1 MFTLKNALLVVIAI
15 ASQSAMNG
23 VVCGQ
28 AQQWASLPTDK
39 PAAGETTRV
48 TGMFKNKENADP
60 VVIKRYVQNEVAR
73 FTNVTAET
81 DTASFAPVRHA
92 LIAAI
97 RSAQSEPAKK
107 LAADHLV
114 TLTKVIG
121 ANARYHPAARI
132 NSMAALT
139 ELELVSN
146 SPYSETFLPLVNIA
160 KDETQLLHI
169 RAIAIYG
176 LNRHAR
182 LTKLTPAF
190 ADGLAKAMTVIV
202 ASQPKSAIDVKA
214 HAWMV
219 RRGFDVL
226 STLAANHA
234 VQPAIAR
241 LLDDKELPS
250 LRLAAAEYLPRVD
263 QTKLK
268 LTDEQ
273 KVQYFIGLAQV
284 LEQQLVMWY
293 EREEDKLNMKSG
305 AAAGGGMGGMMGGMD
320 GGMGGDG
327 GASDGGYNMDG
338 GMGGGGGGGGRGGMG
353 MGGMEGGMG
362 GMGMGGMGAGGMGT
376 GATAAKPKALE
387 TQPWEVRMTR
397 RNVNQIL
404 QIAHVA
410 LDSKQTKSGRPVS
423 AVGKGLVD
431 LELPADIS
439 TPASDLLKA
448 IESLQNRINDSSK
461 ITTMNSLMSQTKKL
475 IEKIM
480 DQVREVPALTTQYPK
495 YQQKD
500 KLNEVLDQPKA
511 SLPAADGT
519 PAAEGAGT
527 PAAEGAGA
535 PASGTPAPGN
545 PETGTPATGN
555 PATGAPAPGAQPGAG
570 APAGPNAGKPAG
582 GN

>member
-1 MFTLKNALLVVIAI
+1 MFTLKNALLVVIAL

-23 VVCGQ
+23 VVFGQ
-28 AQQWASLPTDK
+28 AQPWASLPTDK

-48 TGMFKNKENADP
+48 NGMFKNKENVDP

-114 TLTKVIG
+114 SLTKVLG
-121 ANARYHPAARI
+121 ANAKYHPAARI

-202 ASQPKSAIDVKA
+202 SSQPKSAIDVKA

-305 AAAGGGMGGMMGGMD
+305 AGGGMGGMGGGMD
-320 GGMGGDG
+320 GGG
-327 GASDGGYNMDG
+327 SDGSYNMDG
-338 GMGGGGGGGGRGGMG
+338 GMGGGMGGGRGGMG

-362 GMGMGGMGAGGMGT
+362 MGGMGSGGIGT
-376 GATAAKPKALE
+376 GSTAAKPKALD

-404 QIAHVA
+404 QTAHVA
-410 LDSKQTKSGRPVS
+410 LDAKQTKSGRPVS

-431 LELPADIS
+431 LELPAEIS

-448 IESLQNRINDSSK
+448 IESLQNRINDSAK

-500 KLNEVLDQPKA
+500 ELNEVLDQPKA

-519 PAAEGAGT
+519 PAAEGGST
-527 PAAEGAGA
+527 PAAEGAGT
-535 PASGTPAPGN
+535 PAEGTPAPGAAAA
-545 PETGTPATGN
+545 P
-555 PATGAPAPGAQPGAG
+555 APAPGAQPGAG
-570 APAGPNAGKPAG
+570 APAGPNAGKPAA